1 MKKIDN
7 IAILE
12 DELIRY
18 SSQLD
23 NISELITI
31 NLGNSDISK
40 SKEQE
45 RLYFLNEYIKDISKQ
60 LYSLCSELTGG
71 DDWWQLTEYLHQ
83 IKI

>member
-45 RLYFLNEYIKDISKQ
+45 RLYFLNGYIKDISKQ
-60 LYSLCSELTGG
+60 LYSLCSKL
-71 DDWWQLTEYLHQ
+71 
-83 IKI
+83 

>member
-1 MKKIDN
+1 MKKIEN

-18 SSQLD
+18 LSQLD

-60 LYSLCSELTGG
+60 LYNLCSKLTGG
-71 DDWWQLTEYLHQ
+71 DD
-83 IKI
+83 

>member
-60 LYSLCSELTGG
+60 LYSLCSKLSGG

>member
-1 MKKIDN
+1 MKKIEN

-40 SKEQE
+40 SKEQD
-45 RLYFLNEYIKDISKQ
+45 RLYFLNDYIKDISEQ
-60 LYSLCSELTGG
+60 LYNLCSKLTGG
-71 DDWWQLTEYLHQ
+71 DD
-83 IKI
+83 

>member
-1 MKKIDN
+1 MKKIEN

-60 LYSLCSELTGG
+60 LYNLCSKLTGG
-71 DDWWQLTEYLHQ
+71 DD
-83 IKI
+83 

>member
-18 SSQLD
+18 SIQLD
-23 NISELITI
+23 SINELITI

-40 SKEQE
+40 SKEQD
-45 RLYFLNEYIKDISKQ
+45 RLYFLNNYIKDISEQ
-60 LYSLCSELTGG
+60 LYNLCSKLTGG
-71 DDWWQLTEYLHQ
+71 DDWWQLTEYLQ
-83 IKI
+83 RIKI

>member
-1 MKKIDN
+1 MKKIEN

-23 NISELITI
+23 NISELRTI

-60 LYSLCSELTGG
+60 LYNLCSKLTGG
-71 DDWWQLTEYLHQ
+71 DD
-83 IKI
+83 

>member
-45 RLYFLNEYIKDISKQ
+45 RLYFLNEGYIK
-60 LYSLCSELTGG
+60 TVV
-71 DDWWQLTEYLHQ
+71 
-83 IKI
+83 

>member
-7 IAILE
+7 IATLE

-23 NISELITI
+23 SINELITI

-40 SKEQE
+40 SKERE
-45 RLYFLNEYIKDISKQ
+45 RLYFLNDYIKDISEQ
-60 LYSLCSELTGG
+60 LYNLCSKLTGG
-71 DDWWQLTEYLHQ
+71 DD
-83 IKI
+83 

>member
-18 SSQLD
+18 SIQLD
-23 NISELITI
+23 SINELITI

-45 RLYFLNEYIKDISKQ
+45 RLYFLNDYIKDISEQ
-60 LYSLCSELTGG
+60 LYNLCSKLTGG
-71 DDWWQLTEYLHQ
+71 DD
-83 IKI
+83 

>member
-18 SSQLD
+18 SIQLD
-23 NISELITI
+23 SINELITI

-40 SKEQE
+40 SKEQD
-45 RLYFLNEYIKDISKQ
+45 RLYFLNDYIKDISEQ
-60 LYSLCSELTGG
+60 LYNLCSKLTGG
-71 DDWWQLTEYLHQ
+71 DD
-83 IKI
+83 

>member
-23 NISELITI
+23 NISELINI

-60 LYSLCSELTGG
+60 LYSLCSKL
-71 DDWWQLTEYLHQ
+71 
-83 IKI
+83 

>member
-1 MKKIDN
+1 MKKIEN

-60 LYSLCSELTGG
+60 LYSLCSKLTGG

>member
-7 IAILE
+7 IATLE

-23 NISELITI
+23 NINELITI
-31 NLGNSDISK
+31 NLGNSNISK
-40 SKEQE
+40 SKERE
-45 RLYFLNEYIKDISKQ
+45 RLYFLNDYIKDISKQ
-60 LYSLCSELTGG
+60 LYSLCSKLTGG